1 MANTERQMPEYRS
14 SLHGCSGQP
23 NLSEETAVGGDHYAL
38 LVYAAIF
45 VVSAQYFQRTDF
57 ARNLLG
63 IVAIV
68 AFFIHWYR
76 ALGLTVP
83 PTLLARADELM
94 E

>member
-57 ARNLLG
+57 ARNCL
-63 IVAIV
+63 
-68 AFFIHWYR
+68 
-76 ALGLTVP
+76 ALSQSSLSLSTGTGHSASLCLRRYSPVP
-83 PTLLARADELM
+83 MR
-94 E
+94 